1 LQILYADSFK
11 LTSGNHLIHDSH
23 LMACVDYCRSL
34 PGFSRVP
41 LLFFP
46 ENAPG
51 NVGEQ
56 ILELFL
62 RVERMQPGRVKPYF
76 ITRDSGSAAA
86 LARGEGRLGITPSN
100 QLKED
105 MTTRFIRL
113 VRDKCLVFSA
123 HFAAGPGDDASR
135 FDTLTATRRM
145 REKVCRQMACW
156 ELISE
161 ASRTGRVSV
170 HWTGKRVGRDDV
182 VVAVLYSIYFGIDFI
197 VSDRPEYAAFKAAI
211 GNPPLPTL

>member
-1 LQILYADSFK
+1 
-11 LTSGNHLIHDSH
+11 
-23 LMACVDYCRSL
+23 MACVDYCRSL
-34 PGFSRVP
+34 PGLERVP

-51 NVGEQ
+51 NVGEN
-56 ILELFL
+56 ILELFK
-62 RVERMQPGRVKPYF
+62 RAEAAQRGRVQPYF

-86 LARGEGRLGITPSN
+86 RARGEGRLGITPSN

-113 VRDKCLVFSA
+113 VRDRGLVFSDK
-123 HFAAGPGDDASR
+123 FCAGPGNDGSR
-135 FDTLTATRRM
+135 IDSLTATRRM

-161 ASRTGRVSV
+161 ASRTGKVSV
-170 HWTGKRVGRDDV
+170 HWSGKRVGQDDV

-197 VSDRPEYAAFKAAI
+197 VSERPEYEAFKQTV
-211 GNPPLPTL
+211 GNPVIPLL